1 MNTKH
6 QQSLTS
12 YLLPLTFYF
21 LLLTSS
27 AFAQKSVSLEDIWKT
42 YTFRQSSIQNFN
54 WTKDGK
60 HYAALKEGKIIK
72 YDAIDPMKFEVLFDQ
87 EKTKTAAGKTIRMEQ
102 FTFSADEKKILIET
116 ESEPIYR
123 RSSKE
128 ENYVFDAT
136 NGSLKKLSTK
146 GKQMHASFSPDGNSV
161 AFVRENNIYVVDL
174 KSGTEKAITTSGKL
188 NKIINGTCDWV
199 YEEEFSFAKAFFW
212 SPDSKKIAF
221 YTFDETKVPEYNMQ
235 MWGDLYPKD
244 YRYKYPK
251 AGEANSTVSISVF
264 HLPTSKTV
272 KVDVGAETNQYIARM
287 QWTKDANIL
296 SLMRLNR
303 LQNHLD
309 LLHANANT
317 GKNSVIYQED
327 SKTSLEIE
335 SIGDDLTYLND
346 NKSFIFTSEKSGFK
360 HLYLGD
366 IASGNLK
373 AITTGNWE
381 VANLYG
387 VDEKNQ
393 VIYFSSAEISPIQRE
408 VYQINFDG
416 SGKQMISQKG
426 GTNSANFSSDF
437 SLYTLSHNSA
447 TEPLS
452 IQLKERS
459 GALVRVLEENNKL
472 KQQFKEYGFNF
483 REFIKVP
490 LENGVELNGYW
501 IKPRNFDPAKKYA
514 VLMHVYGGP
523 GSQQVLD
530 TWGGQDFIWYQHLM
544 DKGYLIFCVDNRGTG
559 ARGVDFK
566 RITYKNLGKYEVQDQ
581 ISAAKWIGKLPYVDA
596 SRIGIW
602 GWSYGGYMS
611 SNCLMQGA
619 DVFKAAIA
627 VAPVTNWRFY
637 DSIYTERY
645 QGLPQDN
652 AAGYDD
658 NSPVSHVNKL
668 KGNLLLVHGTGDDN
682 VHFQNAVA
690 LQDALIKANK
700 QFESFYY
707 PNRNH
712 GISGG
717 VTRLH
722 LYQMMTDFLL
732 RKL

>member
-1 MNTKH
+1 MLKKH
-6 QQSLTS
+6 LLSSYFLPLTS
-12 YLLPLTFYF
+12 YFI
-21 LLLTSS
+21 LLTSFI
-27 AFAQKSVSLEDIWKT
+27 FAQKTVSLEDVWKN
-42 YTFRQSSIQNFN
+42 YTFRQNAIQNFN
-54 WTKDGK
+54 WTSDGK
-60 HYAALKEGKIIK
+60 HYTALKEGKIIK
-72 YDAIDPMKFEVLFDQ
+72 YDAIDPLKSEVLFDQ
-87 EKTKTAAGKTIRMEQ
+87 NVQLTTDGKKIQMQSFTLSEDEQ
-102 FTFSADEKKILIET
+102 KILIET

-128 ENYVFDAT
+128 NNYVFDRKSRT
-136 NGSLKKLSTK
+136 LKALSTK
-146 GKQMHASFSPDGNSV
+146 GKQMHASFSPDGNFV
-161 AFVRENNIYVVDL
+161 AFVRDNNVFVVDL
-174 KSGTEKAITTSGKL
+174 KSGQEKAITSTGVK
-188 NKIINGTCDWV
+188 NKIIHGACDWV

-212 SPDSKKIAF
+212 SPDSKKIAY
-221 YTFDETKVPEYNMQ
+221 YTFNEDKVPEYNMQ

-251 AGEANSTVSISVF
+251 AGEPNSIVSISIYQLVG
-264 HLPTSKTV
+264 SKTV
-272 KVDVGAETNQYIARM
+272 KVDVGPEPNQYIARVK
-287 QWTKDANIL
+287 WTNDANTL
-296 SLMRLNR
+296 SMMRLNR

-309 LLHANANT
+309 LLHANAQT
-317 GKNSVIYQED
+317 GKSTLVYQED

-335 SIGDDLTYLND
+335 SIGDDITYLKD
-346 NKSFIFTSEKSGFK
+346 NKHFVFTSEKSGFK
-360 HLYLGD
+360 HLYMGTISNGELTP
-366 IASGNLK
+366 
-373 AITTGNWE
+373 ITQGNWE
-381 VANLYG
+381 VADVYG
-387 VDEKNQ
+387 VDEKNR
-393 VIYFSSAEISPIQRE
+393 VIYYSSAEISPIQRE

-416 SGKQMISQKG
+416 SGKVLLSQKG
-426 GTNSANFSSDF
+426 GMNSANFSSDY
-437 SLYTLSHNSA
+437 SLYTLNHTSA
-447 TEPLS
+447 KEPLR
-452 IQLKERS
+452 IELKNRKGEV
-459 GALVRVLEENNKL
+459 VRVLEENNKL
-472 KQQFKEYGFNF
+472 KQQFKDYGFSF

-490 LENGVELNGYW
+490 VEAGVELNGYW
-501 IKPRNFDPAKKYA
+501 IRPKNFDPNKKYP

-530 TWGGQDFIWYQHLM
+530 TWGSQDFIWYQHLL

-559 ARGVDFK
+559 ARGVEFK
-566 RITYKNLGKYEVQDQ
+566 RVTYKNLGKYEVQDQ

-596 SRIGIW
+596 GRIGIW

-690 LQDALIKANK
+690 LQEALIKANK

-722 LYQMMTDFLL
+722 LYKMMTEFLE